1 MNVDELDDMHD
12 VDEPEASDAAAD
24 DGETDET
31 VEDAQSVDWA
41 DEAQQAR
48 AIAALDRLERYGD
61 EATVEQAIAIQAAL
75 QTEEGVRTLFEKAGQ
90 ALGVN
95 ADQLAALF
103 DVAPPTEVVDD
114 DPDRV
119 MTYREFKELMEKE
132 VTGPAAQRAQDAL
145 HATATATVNSA
156 LATLGVTDPAEV
168 RAVLAA
174 GQQYIKDGDFDPA
187 HIKEAVEKGFA
198 EYERTAKARFNAYV
212 GKKVADKKTLPGS
225 IGGNS
230 PGGEAMP
237 EPTSLAEAKKR
248 AREAMGIN

>member
-1 MNVDELDDMHD
+1 MNADNVDEVTEDEQD
-12 VDEPEASDAAAD
+12 VDATDLPDETGEAAD
-24 DGETDET
+24 E
-31 VEDAQSVDWA
+31 QSTIDWA
-41 DEAQQAR
+41 DEAQQAK
-48 AIAALDRLERYGD
+48 AVAALERVARYGD

-90 ALGVN
+90 ALGVTAEKLASLFAVDTTPE
-95 ADQLAALF
+95 AD
-103 DVAPPTEVVDD
+103 ED

-132 VTGPAAQRAQDAL
+132 VTGPAAQRAQEAQ
-145 HATATATVNSA
+145 HATATATVNA
-156 LATLGVTDPAEV
+156 TLATLGVTDAAEV

-174 GQQYIKDGDFDPA
+174 GQQFIKDGDFDPA

-198 EYERTAKARFNAYV
+198 EYERAAKARFTDYV
-212 GKKVADKKTLPGS
+212 AKKVADKKALPGS

-230 PGGEAMP
+230 PGGDALP

-248 AREAMGIN
+248 AREALGIS